1 MTRANFKVTTS
12 RAPASKKKYA
22 SKKRKV
28 KKSNKQ

>member
-1 MTRANFKVTTS
+1 MTRANFRITTS

-28 KKSNKQ
+28 KKSNKR